1 MVQGNLSTKQIQ
13 TDKYREQSCGCQ
25 GGEGWGRKWDRHWG
39 EERESIIF
47 NIDKG

>member
-25 GGEGWGRKWDRHWG
+25 GGEEWGRNGVTVWG
-39 EERESIIF
+39 
-47 NIDKG
+47 